1 MGSESRPGGRFYNT
15 KNGLILPVQ
24 NSSHGYGYGISLYKF
39 KFNKSNYEVE
49 KIKNLFLKRQKNIPE
64 FNAGM
69 HHLDIQDIDGQIYYV
84 YDGNRLENN
93 DTQLNIIYTLKMN
106 FVDFKQWLKNL

>member
-1 MGSESRPGGRFYNT
+1 
-15 KNGLILPVQ
+15 
-24 NSSHGYGYGISLYKF
+24 
-39 KFNKSNYEVE
+39 
-49 KIKNLFLKRQKNIPE
+49 
-64 FNAGM
+64 M